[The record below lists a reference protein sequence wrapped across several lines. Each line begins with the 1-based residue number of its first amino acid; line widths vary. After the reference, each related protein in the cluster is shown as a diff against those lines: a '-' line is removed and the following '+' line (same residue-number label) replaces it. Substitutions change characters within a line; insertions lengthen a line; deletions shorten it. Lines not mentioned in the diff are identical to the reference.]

1 MTIDT
6 DLGTT
11 IQSLLSGVG
20 QTVLVTLLAYVVA
33 VLIGLAVAL
42 QRLSRHRL
50 LRSVGLTYVEVF
62 RGIPSLVM
70 VLLIFFGLS
79 DVLTLEPLPAAVA
92 GLALVNGA
100 YLAEYFRSGI
110 ESVHTGQ
117 WEAAHALGLTRRQV
131 FWRII
136 VPQGIGVAMP
146 PATSQAIGL
155 LKESAV
161 VSAIGV
167 SDITFKA
174 LSSSQR
180 GAPPIEVFAVAGLLY
195 LTLSIPIAI
204 FSRTVETRLRK
215 RTAT

>member
-6 DLGTT
+6 GFSATF
-11 IQSLLSGVG
+11 QMLLEGVG
-20 QTVLVTLLAYVVA
+20 QTVLVTVLAYMLA
-33 VLIGLAVAL
+33 VLIGLFIAL
-42 QRLSRHRL
+42 QRLSRHAV
-50 LRSVGLTYVEVF
+50 LRGIGMVYVELF

-79 DVLTLEPLPAAVA
+79 ETVQLDPLTAAVC
-92 GLALVNGA
+92 GLALVNAA

-110 ESVHTGQ
+110 ESVPAGQ
-117 WEAAHALGLTRRQV
+117 WEAAMALGLTQRQM

-136 VPQGIGVAMP
+136 APQGLGVALP

-167 SDITFKA
+167 ADITFKA
-174 LSSSQR
+174 LASSQR
-180 GAPPIEVFAVAGLLY
+180 GAPPIEVFVMAGVFY
-195 LTLSIPIAI
+195 LMLSIPIAAL
-204 FSRTVETRLRK
+204 SRSVEVTMRK
-215 RTAT
+215 RAIS